1 MIGPE
6 EGGSSSHRPVM
17 LAESME
23 WLDVRPGQWYVD
35 ANLGGGGHT
44 REILA
49 RGGSVVAI
57 DRDKGAVLAA
67 QEHLLPLYPDRIRII
82 HGNNRGIAS
91 LVRQEGHHVSGILF
105 DLGWSTIQG
114 EDPERGLSF
123 SEEGPLDMRLDTE
136 QEETAED
143 LLESLSESEL
153 ERVFSEGDEP
163 LAAPIARALVQARR
177 EGRLPRTTTSLAAFV
192 SGVYYRKGFRRSR
205 RHPATRVFMAL
216 RIRVNREYENLEES
230 LSGAREL
237 LSATGGRLI
246 VLSFHSGE
254 DRIVKRC
261 FRLWVGEGEAA
272 FLFRRSLVPG
282 EEEVSLNP
290 RARSAR
296 MRGVVF
302 GASR

>member
-67 QEHLLPLYPDRIRII
+67 QEHLLPLYPDRLRII

-153 ERVFSEGDEP
+153 ERVLSEGDEP

-282 EEEVSLNP
+282 DEEVSLNP

-302 GASR
+302 GTSR